1 MESLSTVLM
10 MIIIPTTVLRIFEC
24 ESQWTESSW
33 GGHPPHSFLF
43 DITKKNMPRWDNS
56 LADRQGVLE
65 ATIYSHSRLLKNCK
79 LAQHFVLISLLR
91 HKSSSNQIVRKIRS
105 ENLKNPFTLRAVEGE
120 RAWKRW
126 IRNRGR
132 ALRVLLVGQV
142 PGRSHQWPS
151 ATCVTFI
158 ESAKKWLGVL
168 ACVRSLVKVSVEAYI
183 IIFHIILLL
192 LTPNLVEPETRAYHQ
207 RKWLPQLQLLED
219 ILGMMGKGTHTHTY
233 KKKVYS
239 LLCRVPPASSCSC
252 VKQVSGCQCQ
262 VNVNLWSFINI
273 LYKI

>member
-1 MESLSTVLM
+1 MEPSSSVSILNGSYLTWVFFFLSLSDASHPWTPRIPMESLSTVLM

-126 IRNRGR
+126 IWNSGR
-132 ALRVLLVGQV
+132 AHCASGR
-142 PGRSHQWPS
+142 PGPRKKSS
-151 ATCVTFI
+151 VTQCH
-158 ESAKKWLGVL
+158 V
-168 ACVRSLVKVSVEAYI
+168 C
-183 IIFHIILLL
+183 
-192 LTPNLVEPETRAYHQ
+192 
-207 RKWLPQLQLLED
+207 D
-219 ILGMMGKGTHTHTY
+219 
-233 KKKVYS
+233 VYWE
-239 LLCRVPPASSCSC
+239 C
-252 VKQVSGCQCQ
+252 
-262 VNVNLWSFINI
+262 
-273 LYKI
+273 